1 MNPCY
6 SRGAMSEQPSTAS
19 PPPSALRALDDTVY
33 ALEQMIVV
41 CALATM
47 SVLVFVDVI
56 YRRLVSPDSAFD
68 FVLLRVTEEG
78 TTLYAWGGPALAG
91 ILGFA
96 LCWFAFATAA
106 RERAVSLPAAP
117 PVLALITTLALG
129 GLCKLMVM
137 DGITSRH
144 LYLGLYAIGGAMYVN
159 DLRKPETTHRLRQ
172 IVAFSALTLIVVG
185 FALNYMPEDY
195 SWSKEFSLVLL
206 LWVGFLGASICA
218 YAGKHLR
225 MEALNKL
232 VPTHLA
238 RYITAAGFFAT
249 ASFSFFLAWL
259 GYRYIFGAGT
269 GAWYLDMPY
278 EQTGLPGW
286 IGVIAVP
293 IAFGIAGL
301 RFSAGGISA
310 LQGGTYGKAAPDEGM
325 AELQE
330 MRERSEPHPPAATE
344 GGAS

>member
-1 MNPCY
+1 M
-6 SRGAMSEQPSTAS
+6 AEQPNPSVSES
-19 PPPSALRALDDTVY
+19 PSPLRLIDDTVY

-56 YRRLVSPDSAFD
+56 YRRLVSPDSTFD
-68 FVLLRVTEEG
+68 FVLLLFTEEG
-78 TTLYAWGGPALAG
+78 TTLYNWGGPVLAG
-91 ILGFA
+91 MLGFG
-96 LCWFAFATAA
+96 LSWFALATAA
-106 RERAVSLPAAP
+106 RERETPLPAP
-117 PVLALITTLALG
+117 PAVLALGVTLALG
-129 GLCKLMVM
+129 GICKLMVI
-137 DGITSRH
+137 DGVTSRH
-144 LYLGLYAIGGAMYVN
+144 LYLGLYALGSVLYF
-159 DLRKPETTHRLRQ
+159 R
-172 IVAFSALTLIVVG
+172 SALKTESGSRTQQVIAYIALTAIVVG

-225 MEALNKL
+225 MEAVNKL
-232 VPTHLA
+232 VPPQYA
-238 RYITAAGFFAT
+238 RFVTAGGFFGTAT
-249 ASFSFFLAWL
+249 FSFFLAWL
-259 GYRYIFGAGT
+259 GYRYIFAEGT

-293 IAFGIAGL
+293 IAFGLAGL
-301 RFSAGGISA
+301 RFSAGGVSA
-310 LQGGTYGKAAPDEGM
+310 LQGGSYGKAAPEEGL

-330 MRERSEPHPPAATE
+330 MREQAEESAMSA